1 MSVFDFELV
10 GKIGSMA
17 LIRKD
22 DNDIDYNIFSR
33 LCSQLRPGYIWVTSG
48 ATEIGR
54 LDYMKRNNGEE
65 IQSDTDDYKNDYAAQ
80 GQSILMETYR
90 RFISPK
96 YSVRQVLVEHQHF
109 NNEKKRAQILH
120 LLQRA
125 AAQNA
130 IPIINYNDAVS
141 TKENLNYEL
150 KNLRK
155 NNDHVVE
162 CVDNDETASVV
173 ACLVKARIL
182 LILTSAYG
190 IYKDPADP
198 SSLID
203 KITGATT
210 DEVLQNIEFTKSFCI
225 GASRIGANGAKAKLS
240 YIEEPIK
247 QGTQVIIGSAE
258 YKLSDLLNGTVP
270 RTWIGVS
277 K

>member
-1 MSVFDFELV
+1 MSAFDFELV

-109 NNEKKRAQILH
+109 NNEKKRTQILH

-173 ACLVKARIL
+173 ACLVKARTL

-198 SSLID
+198 SSLINE
-203 KITGATT
+203 ITGSTI

-240 YIEEPIK
+240 YIEEPVK

-258 YKLSDLLNGTVP
+258 YKISDLLNGTVP

>member
-1 MSVFDFELV
+1 MSAFDFELV

-109 NNEKKRAQILH
+109 NNEKKRTQILH

-173 ACLVKARIL
+173 ACLVKARTL
-182 LILTSAYG
+182 VILTSAYG
-190 IYKDPADP
+190 IYKDPSDP
-198 SSLID
+198 SSLIS
-203 KITGATT
+203 KITGSTIE
-210 DEVLQNIEFTKSFCI
+210 EVLQNIEYTKSFCI
-225 GASRIGANGAKAKLS
+225 GASRAGANGAKAKLS
-240 YIEEPIK
+240 YMEEPVK